1 MRSTPGSEIFSSA
14 SIPKPV
20 SIGPMPMIPVI
31 ETSAGKATFSFRATN
46 FNAPKKQAEYP
57 AAKSCSGLVP
67 ASPFPPNSLG
77 VVNFTSK
84 TLSEEMALPSRPPV
98 AVAVD
103 WVW

>member
-46 FNAPKKQAEYP
+46 FNAPKKQARLSIRLQ
-57 AAKSCSGLVP
+57 K
-67 ASPFPPNSLG
+67 
-77 VVNFTSK
+77 VVRGWFRLRRFRL
-84 TLSEEMALPSRPPV
+84 TL
-98 AVAVD
+98 
-103 WVW
+103 